1 MRSVIAKFL
10 RTLKSPPRKPG
21 PRNALRPT
29 GPSKPVLATK
39 SDELQHCRFG
49 HPPGF
54 EKVLCVKAA
63 VGWSRIVAPPRFWP
77 VRLSSVAPSIML
89 NGKPLRQNHV
99 PDTIHPPMAAF
110 TIRFSLLNGN

>member
-39 SDELQHCRFG
+39 SADDQHVKFG
-49 HPPGF
+49 QPPGF
-54 EKVLCVKAA
+54 ENVLCVKAA
-63 VGWSRIVAPPRFWP
+63 VGWSTIVDPPRFSP
-77 VRLSSVAPSIML
+77 VRLCAVAPSIML

-99 PDTIHPPMAAF
+99 PDTIQPPM
-110 TIRFSLLNGN
+110 